1 MSDCEYRARRSYLRL
16 AVVFLLGKRVGIRGR
31 GGIRE
36 EQRFMRKY
44 LIFKGQY
51 FYQEEGNKE
60 KEA

>member
-36 EQRFMRKY
+36 EQRFMR
-44 LIFKGQY
+44 
-51 FYQEEGNKE
+51 NT
-60 KEA
+60 